1 MKTNIDLLDQ
11 YFDFILSNQIK
22 EEKIVWIYNSSYN
35 YFYSA
40 YILAKNGL
48 KNQAQNCARMGLEFH
63 WMALLLSF
71 DKALLLSWCLG
82 SASSKRGLKKLEELE
97 NTSLLIKKLG
107 DKQKIKIKDRDNI
120 YKALSDTSHVKFK
133 NICFFDISHG
143 QQGHILGGF
152 QSDLDVANCVK
163 AIDLCM
169 KFVFTEL
176 SQYYKVDIKNEYK
189 AEELHLI
196 SGGLSVSSD
205 GKIVPDITS
214 KGSIGSDGAN
224 AIALLEMIKNPEKF
238 FGKK

>member
-1 MKTNIDLLDQ
+1 
-11 YFDFILSNQIK
+11 
-22 EEKIVWIYNSSYN
+22 
-35 YFYSA
+35 
-40 YILAKNGL
+40 
-48 KNQAQNCARMGLEFH
+48 
-63 WMALLLSF
+63 MALLLSF
-71 DKALLLSWCLG
+71 DKALFTNWSLG
-82 SASSKRGLKKLEELE
+82 IASSKKESKKLEELE
-97 NTSLLIKKLG
+97 NTSSLIRKLG
-107 DKQKIKIKDRDNI
+107 DKQKIKIKDSDSI

-152 QSDLDVANCVK
+152 QSDLDVAHCVK

-176 SQYYKVDIKNEYK
+176 SQYYKLDIKNEYK
-189 AEELHLI
+189 AEEIHLI

-205 GKIVPDITS
+205 GNIVPDITS

>member
-1 MKTNIDLLDQ
+1 MKTNVALLDQ

-35 YFYSA
+35 NFYSA

-48 KNQAQNCARMGLEFH
+48 KNQAQNCARMRLEFH

-71 DKALLLSWCLG
+71 DKALLTNWSLG
-82 SASSKRGLKKLEELE
+82 IASSKKESKKLEELE

-133 NICFFDISHG
+133 NICFFDILHG

-152 QSDLDVANCVK
+152 QSDLYVEDCVK

-189 AEELHLI
+189 AEELYFI
-196 SGGLSVSSD
+196 SGGLFVSSD

-224 AIALLEMIKNPEKF
+224 AIAFLEMIKNPEKF